1 MKYYSVINKEW
12 SNSICNNMDEPRD
25 HHTKWTKSDKEGQKS
40 LISGV
45 QKKDTKELTK
55 QKQIYTHRK
64 QTYGGGR
71 EILRVWD

>member
-25 HHTKWTKSDKEGQKS
+25 HHTKWTKSDKEGQTS

-45 QKKDTKELTK
+45 QKSDTKEHTDKTETDLHT
-55 QKQIYTHRK
+55 
-64 QTYGGGR
+64 
-71 EILRVWD
+71 